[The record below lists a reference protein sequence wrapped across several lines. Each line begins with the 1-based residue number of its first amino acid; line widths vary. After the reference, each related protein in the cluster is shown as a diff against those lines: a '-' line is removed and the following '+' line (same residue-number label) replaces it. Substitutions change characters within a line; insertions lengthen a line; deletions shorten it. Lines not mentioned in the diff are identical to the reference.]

1 MADQEQSKRGRGR
14 PGTYASAA
22 ERARAW
28 RQRQKDLI
36 AQAQQPA
43 EPVIVEK
50 VVEKIVEKRVEVP
63 VDRNI
68 PQLGSKATTKTRGK
82 VTGSAPDASR
92 LIPLLQPKF
101 GVYGGE
107 ERAKRLRSN
116 AARAASTARD
126 ILNMFNTWEQIPDT
140 EKSFLEQAARFF
152 DGLNA
157 GFEVAQRGAKQAK
170 AKADAEYKAKREAQI
185 AQTIRQTFGETL
197 DLAEI
202 RATAEA
208 MQAYASRETSDAEA
222 RRRGVSRAYFFI
234 NREFEL
240 RAALKSN
247 DAQKIAREVAEVRME
262 AGERGRLW
270 KDRDETCFNAGWSD
284 FVEFRTNENR

>member
-1 MADQEQSKRGRGR
+1 MANLEQNKRGRGR

-22 ERARAW
+22 DRARAW

-50 VVEKIVEKRVEVP
+50 VVEKIVEKVVEVH

-68 PQLGSKATTKTRGK
+68 PPLASKATARTRGK
-82 VTGSAPDASR
+82 ASGSAPDAGR

-126 ILNMFNTWEQIPDT
+126 ILNMFNTWEQIPEA
-140 EKSFLEQAARFF
+140 EKIFLDQAARFF
-152 DGLNA
+152 DKLNA

-170 AKADAEYKAKREAQI
+170 VKADAEYKAKREAQI

-197 DLAEI
+197 DLAEV

-208 MQAYASRETSDAEA
+208 MQVYASREIGNTEA
-222 RRRGVSRAYFFI
+222 KRRGVDRAYFFI

-262 AGERGRLW
+262 AGERGRTW
-270 KDRDETCFNAGWSD
+270 KDRDETCYNAGWSD
-284 FVEFRTNENR
+284 FVEFRTNGKR